1 MELFRLDSNIDGK
14 IVLVFILLLGQV
26 LFKGLDFLNWG
37 AEISLKDLGF
47 LADERAVEG
56 LDDWYVAGAMLDP
69 LVGFDVV
76 WCSYFG
82 PVSVEQDFKL
92 RAE

>member
-1 MELFRLDSNIDGK
+1 MAQVVIVILTERMELFRLDSDIDGK

-37 AEISLKDLGF
+37 AEISLKDLGL
-47 LADERAVEG
+47 LANERAVQG
-56 LDDWYVAGAMLDP
+56 LDDGYVTGAMLDP

-76 WCSYFG
+76 
-82 PVSVEQDFKL
+82 
-92 RAE
+92 